1 MAITT
6 NSKIAEYIFFASPQT
21 NPNQASRTRSSKQSQ
36 IKMHRFTSIS
46 SLCLFLIA
54 ITSPSILAAS
64 EPQLQRTLRI
74 LQDDNNNA
82 TNATNDTVPDDAT
95 AETNV
100 TAPTAAPQQVTPGA
114 TRAPTH
120 AMTHEPTKKYEPE
133 DDEEEKDEE
142 KKHSAFAVGG
152 SIVLIVLGLGILCYF
167 RDAITFFVGSVRMV
181 CIVSIFEFISISI
194 APSNSF
200 PGMHQYQSL
209 RLQGVFINVFSVHL
223 WFSGW
228 I

>member
-1 MAITT
+1 
-6 NSKIAEYIFFASPQT
+6 
-21 NPNQASRTRSSKQSQ
+21 
-36 IKMHRFTSIS
+36 MHRFTSIS

-181 CIVSIFEFISISI
+181 CINTNRYGCKGCLSTCFPCIFGSQAGYNSGGGDNLDQIIFETEDD
-194 APSNSF
+194 NNLRR
-200 PGMHQYQSL
+200 GLMH
-209 RLQGVFINVFSVHL
+209 
-223 WFSGW
+223 
-228 I
+228 